1 MDREDIWVCD
11 GAPNYRMTKQ
21 YSHIF
26 CRQAGNKQTTQPRR
40 KMHLQFTA
48 KPRRKSKTRGRTT
61 KRKARTASSLCLRE
75 TLPGKTKPTIY
86 TREITHTGSIRS
98 ATLQTLPARQDSRK
112 EDHTAAMCMHH
123 KRQYNKE
130 PPS

>member
-1 MDREDIWVCD
+1 M
-11 GAPNYRMTKQ
+11 
-21 YSHIF
+21 F
-26 CRQAGNKQTTQPRR
+26 FRQAGNKQTTQPRR
-40 KMHLQFTA
+40 KMHLKVTA

-61 KRKARTASSLCLRE
+61 KKKTKTASSLCLKE

-98 ATLQTLPARQDSRK
+98 ATLHTLPAKQESRK

-123 KRQYNKE
+123 KRQYNKKT
-130 PPS
+130 PS